1 MRHLLPAV
9 RRLSLHRVSL
19 AMLAMAAAAPG
30 TAWAD
35 PVGPTDDDHNVTKAV
50 VQLLRTQHMS
60 KHPLD
65 NEIAHRF
72 LDRYLKM
79 LDPMKLYFLQQDV
92 DQFKMRQDDLDD
104 LTRKGDVSFAYQVFN
119 VFLQRVDECVKLADD
134 ILKENLDFTVDE
146 EMITDPDATHYAR
159 NKAETRD
166 FWRKRIKYDLLVLK
180 AGKTKKPTTENA
192 PKDDSTPADAAKQ
205 AEDPREKL
213 SKRYH
218 NFARR
223 MHQYDSD
230 ELLEVY
236 LTALSTAF
244 DPHTSYMSKH
254 TLENF
259 EIEMRLQL
267 DGIGAALMAGDDGY
281 TVVTKVV
288 PGGAADKDG
297 RLKADD
303 KVIGVGQGREGPIE
317 DIVNMKLS
325 DVVQKIR
332 GARGTVVRL
341 EVIPNGASE
350 KRVYDITRDEI
361 KLTDSE
367 ARARIID
374 ETKGGQTYKIGVID
388 LPSFYMDMEGARR
401 DLPDFKSTTRD
412 VRRIL
417 EDFKSKGVQA
427 VVLDLRMNGGGS
439 LPEAISL
446 TGLFID
452 EGPVVQVKDAEGR
465 VQQYDDLERGVAWEG
480 PLVVLTSKFSASAS
494 EIFAGAIQ
502 DYHRGLVVG
511 DKSTHGKG
519 TVQSLLDLSRQFFG
533 RIPNAPQLGALK
545 ITMQQFYR
553 PDGDSTQN
561 RGVVSDLEL
570 PSLTSVAAMGESD
583 LDYALNFDKVDEVPY
598 RRSPNIDSQLIGQL
612 AKLSAERR
620 TQSTEFQGVQRN
632 IARYEEQKNRKK
644 VSLNE
649 QKFLAEREEINA
661 DKEEEKELEELAKS
675 NKPVFDPENF
685 YNREVLAIT
694 VDLLQLT
701 RLAKLN

>member
-1 MRHLLPAV
+1 MRHLTPLV
-9 RRLSLHRVSL
+9 RRLSLSPLSL
-19 AMLAMAAAAPG
+19 ACLAMAATASG
-30 TAWAD
+30 VAWAD

-50 VQLLRTQHMS
+50 VQLLRSQHMS

-92 DQFKMRQDDLDD
+92 DSFKMRQDDLDE

-119 VFLQRVDECVKLADD
+119 VFLQRVDECVKLSDE
-134 ILKENLDFTVDE
+134 ILKGNLDFTLDE
-146 EMITDPDATHYAR
+146 EMITDPDATHYAK
-159 NKAETRD
+159 NKNETRD
-166 FWRKRIKYDLLVLK
+166 LWRKRIKYDLLVLK
-180 AGKTKKPTTENA
+180 AGKTKKAAAEA
-192 PKDDSTPADAAKQ
+192 SPKDDTTPAEAAKPP
-205 AEDPREKL
+205 EDPREKL

-303 KVIGVGQGREGPIE
+303 KVIGVGQGTEGPVE

-332 GARGTVVRL
+332 GRRGTVVRL
-341 EVIPNGASE
+341 EVIPDNSSE
-350 KRVYDITRDEI
+350 KRIYDITRDEI

-374 ETKGGQTYKIGVID
+374 QTKGGQTYKIGVID

-417 EDFKSKGVQA
+417 DDFKSKGVQA

-465 VQQYDDLERGVAWEG
+465 VQQYDDLERGVAWDG
-480 PLVVLTSKFSASAS
+480 PLLVLTSKFSASAS

-570 PSLTSVAAMGESD
+570 PSLTSQAAMGESD

-598 RRSPNIDSQLIGQL
+598 RRAQSVDTHLINQLS
-612 AKLSAERR
+612 KLSADRR
-620 TQSTEFQGVQRN
+620 KESTEFQGVLRN
-632 IARYEEQKNRKK
+632 ITRYEEQKNRKTMP
-644 VSLNE
+644 LNE
-649 QKFLAEREEINA
+649 EKFLAEREKINA
-661 DKEEEKELEELAKS
+661 DTEEEKDLEELAKGD
-675 NKPVFDPENF
+675 KPVFDPENF

-701 RLAKLN
+701 RLAKAN

>member
-1 MRHLLPAV
+1 
-9 RRLSLHRVSL
+9 
-19 AMLAMAAAAPG
+19 MLAMAATAPG
-30 TAWAD
+30 IAGAD

-50 VQLLRTQHMS
+50 VQLLRSQHMS

-65 NEIAHRF
+65 NEISHRF

-79 LDPMKLYFLQQDV
+79 LDPMKLYFQQNDI
-92 DQFKMRQDDLDD
+92 DGFKLRQDDLDD
-104 LTRKGDVSFAYQVFN
+104 LTRKGDVSFAYQVFS
-119 VFLQRVDECVKLADD
+119 VFLQRVDESVKLADD
-134 ILKENLDFTVDE
+134 ILKEPLDFTVDE
-146 EMITDPDATHYAR
+146 EMITDPESTHYAR
-159 NKAETRD
+159 NNAEARD

-180 AGKTKKPTTENA
+180 AGKNKKPAATEKS
-192 PKDDSTPADAAKQ
+192 PKDDTTPAEAAKA

-236 LTALSTAF
+236 LTALSTSF

-303 KVIGVGQGREGPIE
+303 KVIGVGQGTEGPIE

-332 GARGTVVRL
+332 GRRGTVVRL
-341 EVIPNGASE
+341 EVIPNGAND
-350 KRVYDITRDEI
+350 KRIYDITRDEI

-417 EDFKSKGVQA
+417 DEFKAKGVQA

-465 VQQYDDLERGVAWEG
+465 VQQYDDLERGVAWDG
-480 PLVVLTSKFSASAS
+480 PLLVLTSKFSASAS

-561 RGVVSDLEL
+561 RGVVSDIEL
-570 PSLTSVAAMGESD
+570 PSLTSQAAMGEAD

-598 RRSPNIDSQLIGQL
+598 RRAPYIDTHLINQLS
-612 AKLSAERR
+612 KLSTDRR
-620 TQSTEFQGVQRN
+620 KDSTEFQGVVRN
-632 IARYEEQKNRKK
+632 ITRYEAQKNRKT
-644 VSLNE
+644 VPLNE
-649 QKFLAEREEINA
+649 QKFQAERDEINA
-661 DKEEEKELEELAKS
+661 DKEEEKELEELAKGD
-675 NKPVFDPENF
+675 KPVFDPENF
-685 YNREVLAIT
+685 YNREILAIT

-701 RLAKLN
+701 RLAKAN

>member
-1 MRHLLPAV
+1 
-9 RRLSLHRVSL
+9 
-19 AMLAMAAAAPG
+19 
-30 TAWAD
+30 
-35 PVGPTDDDHNVTKAV
+35 
-50 VQLLRTQHMS
+50 
-60 KHPLD
+60 
-65 NEIAHRF
+65 
-72 LDRYLKM
+72 M
-79 LDPMKLYFLQQDV
+79 LDPMKLYFLQSDV
-92 DQFKMRQDDLDD
+92 DGFKTRQDELDD
-104 LTRKGDVSFAYQVFN
+104 QLRKGDVSFGYYVFN
-119 VFLQRVDECVKLADD
+119 TFLKRVDERVKLVDEL
-134 ILKENLDFTVDE
+134 LKLDHDFTVDE
-146 EMITDPDATHYAR
+146 DMTTDPEVAQYAHTE
-159 NKAETRD
+159 AEARD
-166 FWRKRIKYDLLVLK
+166 LWCKRIKYDLLVLK
-180 AGKTKKPTTENA
+180 AGKIKKSSEAKNDDTTPKEEKA
-192 PKDDSTPADAAKQ
+192 P
-205 AEDPREKL
+205 EDPREKL

-223 MHQYDSD
+223 MHQFDND
-230 ELLEVY
+230 ELLEMY
-236 LTALSTAF
+236 LTALTTSF

-259 EIEMRLQL
+259 EIEMKLQL

-288 PGGAADKDG
+288 PGGAADRDG

-303 KVIGVGQGREGPIE
+303 RVVGVGQGANGPIE

-332 GARGTVVRL
+332 GKRGTVVRL
-341 EVIPNGASE
+341 EVMPANTTE
-350 KRVYDITRDEI
+350 KRIYDITRDEI

-367 ARARIID
+367 ARPRIID
-374 ETKGGQTYKIGVID
+374 QTKGGQAFRIGIID

-401 DLPDFKSTTRD
+401 DLPDFKSTTGD
-412 VRRIL
+412 VAASWTISIQGGAGRCAG
-417 EDFKSKGVQA
+417 SH
-427 VVLDLRMNGGGS
+427 MNGGGS

-465 VQQYDDLERGVAWEG
+465 VQQYDDLERGTAWDG

-502 DYHRGLVVG
+502 DYHRGLVIG

-561 RGVVSDLEL
+561 RGVVADIVL
-570 PSLTSVAAMGESD
+570 PSLTSQAAMGESD
-583 LDYALNFDKVDEVPY
+583 LDYALSFDRVDEVPY
-598 RRSPNIDSQLIGQL
+598 RKLPLIDRPLIAQLSE
-612 AKLSAERR
+612 LSAQRR
-620 TQSTEFQGVQRN
+620 KESTEFQGVERN
-632 IARYEEQKNRKK
+632 ITRYQEQKNRKK
-644 VSLNE
+644 VTLNE
-649 QKFLAEREEINA
+649 QKFLAEREEIDA
-661 DKEEEKELEELAKS
+661 DKDEEKELEEISKS
-675 NKPVFDPENF
+675 NKPVFDPTNF

-694 VDLLQLT
+694 VDYLQLK
-701 RLAKLN
+701 RLAKNN

>member
-1 MRHLLPAV
+1 LGSALTG
-9 RRLSLHRVSL
+9 LK
-19 AMLAMAAAAPG
+19 
-30 TAWAD
+30 TASAD
-35 PVGPTDDDHNVTKAV
+35 PVKPTDDDHNVTMAV

-60 KHPLD
+60 KHALD
-65 NEIAHRF
+65 NEISHRF

-79 LDPMKLYFLQQDV
+79 LDPMKLYFMQSEV
-92 DQFKMRQDDLDD
+92 DAFKARQDELDD
-104 LTRKGDVSFAYQVFN
+104 QVRRGDIGFAYLVFKT
-119 VFLQRVDECVKLADD
+119 FLHRLDERVKLADEL
-134 ILKENLDFTVDE
+134 LKVDHDFTVDE
-146 EMITDPDATHYAR
+146 EMVTDPDAAHYA
-159 NKAETRD
+159 KTEAEARD
-166 FWRKRIKYDLLVLK
+166 IWRKRIKYDLLVLK
-180 AGKTKKPTTENA
+180 AAQAAKKAAADKPT
-192 PKDDSTPADAAKQ
+192 KDDATPADVEKAP
-205 AEDPREKL
+205 EDPREKL

-236 LTALSTAF
+236 LTALTTSF

-281 TVVTKVV
+281 TVVSKIV

-297 RLKADD
+297 RLKTDD
-303 KVIGVGQGREGPIE
+303 KVVGVGQGADGPVE

-332 GARGTVVRL
+332 GRRGTVVRL
-341 EVIPNGASE
+341 EVMPAGATD
-350 KRVYDITRDEI
+350 KRIYNITRDEI

-374 ETKGGQTYKIGVID
+374 QTKGGQSYRIGVID

-427 VVLDLRMNGGGS
+427 VVLDLRLNGGGS

-465 VQQYDDLERGVAWEG
+465 VQQYDDLERGTAWDG

-502 DYHRGLVVG
+502 DYRRGLVIG

-561 RGVVSDLEL
+561 RGVVADLEL
-570 PSLTSVAAMGESD
+570 PSLTSQAAMGEAD
-583 LDYALNFDKVDEVPY
+583 LDYALNFDKVEEVPY
-598 RRSPNIDSQLIGQL
+598 RKLQFVDRAMVDQLS
-612 AKLSAERR
+612 KLSAERR
-620 TQSTEFQGVQRN
+620 KESSEFQGVVRN
-632 IARYEEQKNRKK
+632 VARYQEQKNRKT
-644 VSLNE
+644 VTLNE

-661 DKEEEKELEELAKS
+661 DKEEEKELEELTRG

-694 VDLLQLT
+694 VDYLQMT
-701 RLAKLN
+701 RLARVN

>member
-1 MRHLLPAV
+1 MRHLPACV
-9 RRLSLHRVSL
+9 RRLPMYRVSL
-19 AMLAMAAAAPG
+19 AILALAITAPG
-30 TAWAD
+30 VVQAD

-50 VQLLRTQHMS
+50 VQLLRSQHMS

-65 NEIAHRF
+65 NEIAHRC
-72 LDRYLKM
+72 LDRFLKM
-79 LDPMKLYFLQQDV
+79 LDPMKVYFMQSDV
-92 DQFKMRQDDLDD
+92 DSFKTRQDDLDD
-104 LTRKGDVSFAYQVFN
+104 LIRKGDVGFAYQVFN
-119 VFLQRVDECVKLADD
+119 VFLKRVDERVKLVDEL
-134 ILKENLDFTVDE
+134 LKKDQDFTIDE
-146 EMITDPDATHYAR
+146 DMVTDPDATHYA
-159 NKAETRD
+159 KSEAEAQD
-166 FWRKRIKYDLLVLK
+166 LWRKRVKYDLLVLK
-180 AGKTKKPTTENA
+180 AAKVKKPAAEKGA
-192 PKDDSTPADAAKQ
+192 QDDATPPAADKPP
-205 AEDPREKL
+205 EDPREKL

-223 MHQYDSD
+223 MHQYDND

-236 LTALSTAF
+236 LTALSTSF

-303 KVIGVGQGREGPIE
+303 KVVGVGQGAEGPIE

-332 GARGTVVRL
+332 GRRGTVVRL
-341 EVIPNGASE
+341 DVMPANSTE
-350 KRVYDITRDEI
+350 KRVYNITRDEI

-367 ARARIID
+367 ARPRIVD
-374 ETKGGQTYKIGVID
+374 QTKGGQTYRVGIID
-388 LPSFYMDMEGARR
+388 LPSFYMDMEGARK

-417 EDFKSKGVQA
+417 EDFKAKGVQA
-427 VVLDLRMNGGGS
+427 VILDLRMNGGGS

-452 EGPVVQVKDAEGR
+452 EGPVVQVKDADGR
-465 VQQYDDLERGVAWEG
+465 VQQYDDLERGTAWDG

-561 RGVVSDLEL
+561 RGVVADIEL
-570 PSLTSVAAMGESD
+570 PSLTSQAAMGEAD
-583 LDYALNFDKVDEVPY
+583 LDYALSFDKVEEVPY
-598 RRSPNIDSQLIGQL
+598 RQTQSVDTHLINQLS
-612 AKLSAERR
+612 KLSTERR
-620 TQSTEFQGVQRN
+620 KESTEFQGVVRN
-632 IARYEEQKNRKK
+632 VARYQEQKNRKT
-644 VSLNE
+644 VTLNE

-661 DKEEEKELEELAKS
+661 DKEEEKEFEDLAKQ

-701 RLAKLN
+701 RLAKAN

>member
-1 MRHLLPAV
+1 MRHLTRLV
-9 RRLSLHRVSL
+9 RQISLYRVSL
-19 AMLAMAAAAPG
+19 AVLAMAAAGPG
-30 TAWAD
+30 AAWAD

-50 VQLLRTQHMS
+50 VQLLRSQHMS

-92 DQFKMRQDDLDD
+92 DNFKMRQDDLDE

-119 VFLQRVDECVKLADD
+119 VFLQRVDECVKLADE
-134 ILKENLDFTVDE
+134 ILKEDLDFTVDE

-159 NKAETRD
+159 NNAETRD
-166 FWRKRIKYDLLVLK
+166 FWRKRIKYDLLNLK
-180 AGKTKKPTTENA
+180 AGQAKKASTEHS
-192 PKDDSTPADAAKQ
+192 PKDDTTPDEAAKPP
-205 AEDPREKL
+205 EDPREKL

-303 KVIGVGQGREGPIE
+303 KVIGVGQGTDGPIE

-332 GARGTVVRL
+332 GRRGTVVRL
-341 EVIPNGASE
+341 EVIPNGSSD

-417 EDFKSKGVQA
+417 DDFKAKGVQA

-452 EGPVVQVKDAEGR
+452 EGPVVQVKDSEGR
-465 VQQYDDLERGVAWEG
+465 VQQYDDLERGVAWDG

-561 RGVVSDLEL
+561 RGVVSDIEL

-598 RRSPNIDSQLIGQL
+598 RRSPNVDTHLINQLT
-612 AKLSAERR
+612 KLSSERR
-620 TQSTEFQGVQRN
+620 GQSTEFQGVLRN
-632 IARYEEQKNRKK
+632 VARYEEQKSRKT
-644 VSLNE
+644 VPLNE

-661 DKEEEKELEELAKS
+661 DKEEEKELEEMAKN

>member
-1 MRHLLPAV
+1 MRHLTV
-9 RRLSLHRVSL
+9 CRSRRWRFRLSLAAL
-19 AMLAMAAAAPG
+19 AAAVVAAG
-30 TAWAD
+30 VVQAD
-35 PVGPTDDDHNVTKAV
+35 PTGPTDDDHNVTKAV
-50 VQLLRTQHMS
+50 VQLLRSQHMS

-79 LDPMKLYFLQQDV
+79 LDPTKLYFMQSDV
-92 DQFKMRQDDLDD
+92 DSFKMRQDDLDD
-104 LTRKGDVSFAYQVFN
+104 LIRKGDVAFAYQVFN
-119 VFLQRVDECVKLADD
+119 TFLKRVDERLVTADE
-134 ILKENLDFTVDE
+134 ILKHEIDFSADE
-146 EMITDPDATHYAR
+146 EMTTEPDMMHYAR
-159 NKAETRD
+159 NEAEARD
-166 FWRKRIKYDLLVLK
+166 MWRKRIKYDLLVLK
-180 AGKTKKPTTENA
+180 AGKKKPAAEKS
-192 PKDDSTPADAAKQ
+192 PKDDTTPAEAAKP

-236 LTALSTAF
+236 LTALTTSF

-303 KVIGVGQGREGPIE
+303 KVIGVGQGTDGPIE

-332 GARGTVVRL
+332 GRRGTVVRL
-341 EVIPNGASE
+341 EVIPNGTSE
-350 KRVYDITRDEI
+350 RRIYDITRDEI

-417 EDFKSKGVQA
+417 DDFKSKGVQA

-465 VQQYDDLERGVAWEG
+465 VQQYDDLERGVAWDG

-561 RGVVSDLEL
+561 RGVVSDIEL
-570 PSLTSVAAMGESD
+570 PSLTSQAAMGESD

-598 RRSPNIDSQLIGQL
+598 RRAQGIDTHLINQLS
-612 AKLSAERR
+612 KLSNERR
-620 TQSTEFQGVQRN
+620 KDSTEFQGVLRN
-632 IARYEEQKNRKK
+632 IARYQEQKNRKT
-644 VSLNE
+644 VTLNE
-649 QKFLAEREEINA
+649 QKFLAERDEINA
-661 DKEEEKELEELAKS
+661 DKEEEKELEDLNKA
-675 NKPVFDPENF
+675 NKPIFDPENY
-685 YNREVLAIT
+685 YNREVLAIA

-701 RLAKLN
+701 RLARAN

>member
-1 MRHLLPAV
+1 MRHLLARV
-9 RRLSLHRVSL
+9 LRLPLSRISL
-19 AMLAMAAAAPG
+19 ASLAVALTAAGVAQ
-30 TAWAD
+30 AD
-35 PVGPTDDDHNVTKAV
+35 PTGPTDEDHNVTRAV

-65 NEIAHRF
+65 NEISHRF

-79 LDPMKLYFLQQDV
+79 LDPMKLYFMQSDV
-92 DQFKMRQDDLDD
+92 DSFKTRQDDLDD
-104 LTRKGDVSFAYQVFN
+104 LARKGDVSFAYHVFG
-119 VFLQRVDECVKLADD
+119 VFLKRVDERVKLADEL
-134 ILKENLDFTVDE
+134 LKSNLDFTVDE
-146 EMITDPDATHYAR
+146 EMVTDPEAAQYA
-159 NKAETRD
+159 KSEGEARD
-166 FWRKRIKYDLLVLK
+166 LWRRRIKYDLLNLK
-180 AGKTKKPTTENA
+180 AGKTKKAAADKSPSDDKTAAEEKA
-192 PKDDSTPADAAKQ
+192 P
-205 AEDPREKL
+205 EDPREKL

-218 NFARR
+218 NTARR

-230 ELLEVY
+230 ELLEMY
-236 LTALSTAF
+236 LTALTTSF

-259 EIEMRLQL
+259 EIEMKLQL

-303 KVIGVGQGREGPIE
+303 KVIGVGQGDAGAVE

-332 GARGTVVRL
+332 GRRGTVVRL
-341 EVIPNGASE
+341 EVIPNGSAE
-350 KRVYDITRDEI
+350 KRVYNITRDEI

-367 ARARIID
+367 ARPRIID
-374 ETKGGQTYKIGVID
+374 QTKGGQTYRIGVID

-417 EDFKSKGVQA
+417 EDFKAKGVQA

-465 VQQYDDLERGVAWEG
+465 VQQYDDLERGTAWDG

-502 DYHRGLVVG
+502 DYQRGLVVG

-533 RIPNAPQLGALK
+533 KIPNAPQLGALK

-553 PDGDSTQN
+553 PDGDSTQS
-561 RGVVSDLEL
+561 RGVLADVEL
-570 PSLTSVAAMGESD
+570 PSLSSQAAMGESD
-583 LDYALNFDKVDEVPY
+583 LDYPLNFDKVDEVPY
-598 RRSPNIDSQLIGQL
+598 RKVQAVDRQLIDQL
-612 AKLSAERR
+612 SKLSAERR
-620 TQSTEFQGVQRN
+620 KDSTEFQGVVRN
-632 IARYEEQKNRKK
+632 VARLQQQKNRKS
-644 VSLNE
+644 VNLNE

-661 DKEEEKELEELAKS
+661 DKEEEKELEELAKETR
-675 NKPVFDPENF
+675 PVFDPENF
-685 YNREVLAIT
+685 YNQEVLAIT
-694 VDLLQLT
+694 VDYLQLA
-701 RLAKLN
+701 RLARAN

>member
-1 MRHLLPAV
+1 MRHLTPLV
-9 RRLSLHRVSL
+9 RRLSLNPLSL
-19 AMLAMAAAAPG
+19 ACLAMATTAAG
-30 TAWAD
+30 VAWAD

-50 VQLLRTQHMS
+50 VQLLRSQHMS

-92 DQFKMRQDDLDD
+92 DNFKMRQDDLDE
-104 LTRKGDVSFAYQVFN
+104 LARKGDVSFAYQVFN
-119 VFLQRVDECVKLADD
+119 VFLQRVDECVKLSDE
-134 ILKENLDFTVDE
+134 ILKGNLDFTVDE
-146 EMITDPDATHYAR
+146 EMVTDPDATRYAQ
-159 NKAETRD
+159 NKNETRD
-166 FWRKRIKYDLLVLK
+166 LWRKADQVRPVGVEGRQDEEGRERRR
-180 AGKTKKPTTENA
+180 A
-192 PKDDSTPADAAKQ
+192 KDDTTPAEAAKA

-303 KVIGVGQGREGPIE
+303 KVIGVGQGTEGPVE

-332 GARGTVVRL
+332 GRRGTVVRL
-341 EVIPNGASE
+341 EVIPNNSSE
-350 KRVYDITRDEI
+350 KRIYDITRDEI

-374 ETKGGQTYKIGVID
+374 QTKGGQTYKIGVID

-417 EDFKSKGVQA
+417 DDFKSKGVQA

-465 VQQYDDLERGVAWEG
+465 G
-480 PLVVLTSKFSASAS
+480 PAVRRPGTR
-494 EIFAGAIQ
+494 
-502 DYHRGLVVG
+502 RGLG
-511 DKSTHGKG
+511 WPA
-519 TVQSLLDLSRQFFG
+519 G
-533 RIPNAPQLGALK
+533 R
-545 ITMQQFYR
+545 
-553 PDGDSTQN
+553 
-561 RGVVSDLEL
+561 
-570 PSLTSVAAMGESD
+570 
-583 LDYALNFDKVDEVPY
+583 
-598 RRSPNIDSQLIGQL
+598 
-612 AKLSAERR
+612 
-620 TQSTEFQGVQRN
+620 
-632 IARYEEQKNRKK
+632 
-644 VSLNE
+644 
-649 QKFLAEREEINA
+649 A
-661 DKEEEKELEELAKS
+661 D
-675 NKPVFDPENF
+675 
-685 YNREVLAIT
+685 
-694 VDLLQLT
+694 
-701 RLAKLN
+701 